1 MVSAFA
7 PIEAVAT
14 QRTARL
20 RDVCGKEAEFAEQ
33 RPAGIAHTQATASV
47 HDSMAAYEI
56 YRARLKA
63 DPEGRA
69 NFEFA
74 EQRRFIVREQRTFL
88 ENVDATLQFQARP
101 ALTDAGV

>member
-1 MVSAFA
+1 MVAAFA

-47 HDSMAAYEI
+47 HERSACLQAIIDQHAKLAGQMIVAQSRLTKSWI
-56 YRARLKA
+56 DRAEYLC
-63 DPEGRA
+63 GRG
-69 NFEFA
+69 ELR
-74 EQRRFIVREQRTFL
+74 QSHHS
-88 ENVDATLQFQARP
+88 LQ
-101 ALTDAGV
+101 